1 MSPVASFRYRVV
13 DVFTTC
19 SLEGNQLA
27 VFPDA
32 SGIDGATMQKIAR
45 ELNLGETV
53 FIMPTTRQDCAVRVR
68 IFTPGKEMMFA
79 GHPTVG
85 TSFVLLE
92 EGLVPRDSEHFA
104 LEEGVGPV
112 QVWIERD
119 ERPLMWFRTPG
130 ISDG

>member
-79 GHPTVG
+79 GHPTLG

-92 EGLVPRDSEHFA
+92 EGSCPATANNSLWRRAS
-104 LEEGVGPV
+104 GPYRCGSR
-112 QVWIERD
+112 EANAR
-119 ERPLMWFRTPG
+119 
-130 ISDG
+130 